1 VGRAGSVDPSV
12 VGVPGVLVCDG
23 VSALWRA
30 YQLKESLRAV
40 FAGDLDRT
48 DTSVM
53 LDRWCS
59 KAQRSRIP
67 EFVKT
72 ARTIRKHRDGIDA
85 AIDRGLLDGR
95 QEGLHNKVHLIIRRA
110 YGFHSPEAALA
121 TVMLVCRPVNLKL
134 SYHTPATHM

>member
-1 VGRAGSVDPSV
+1 VAV
-12 VGVPGVLVCDG
+12 
-23 VSALWRA
+23 

-40 FAGDLDRT
+40 FAGDLDPA

-53 LDRWCS
+53 VDRWCS

-85 AIDRGLLDGR
+85 AIDRGLSNGR
-95 QEGLHNKVHLIIRRA
+95 QEGLNNKVRLIIRRA
-110 YGFHSPEAALA
+110 YGFVCPEQEGSL
-121 TVMLVCRPVNLKL
+121 M
-134 SYHTPATHM
+134 